1 MNRRNATLC
10 GLVLGA
16 ALLLPA
22 CDSRATSDAAPAFG
36 TEETSAAPIP
46 VTVAKPDLRDI
57 SDRITLA
64 GSIVP
69 DAQVTLYAK
78 VTGYLKTLSV
88 DIGDRVREGQLLA
101 EIEVPEMTAGLAEKR
116 AVLLLRAEAEVEQAR
131 ASVAQ
136 YQAERDFAEVNFKR
150 LRSIRE
156 RDADVLP
163 QQDVDQARAAF
174 GVAESR
180 HRMAEATVR
189 VAEAVVATALAELE
203 TFERLMDYARITA
216 PLNGVVTERFVDPGA
231 LVQAA
236 VSSRTQAAPLVS
248 LARLDRVRLVVDV
261 PERSAPH
268 VGRGT
273 AATVR
278 IEGLAGEDMTAR
290 VSRTSTVL
298 YPATRTMRVEF
309 DLSNPGFRL
318 RPGMTARVEIEL
330 RRFEGALTVPVTAIS
345 GHGGSTT
352 VFVVNGVVTQRQT
365 VKTGLESPGWVQ
377 VLEGLSDSDEVVVSS
392 SIPLS
397 DGAQI
402 VRR

>member
-1 MNRRNATLC
+1 MNRRNATLI

-22 CDSRATSDAAPAFG
+22 CDSRETSDAAPMSG
-36 TEETSAAPIP
+36 TKETSAVPIF
-46 VTVAKPDLRDI
+46 VTVAKPDRRDI

-116 AVLLLRAEAEVEQAR
+116 AMLFRAEAEVEQAK

-136 YQAERDFAEVNFKR
+136 FQAERDFEEVNFKR
-150 LRSIRE
+150 LSAIRE

-174 GVAESR
+174 SVAESR
-180 HRMAEATVR
+180 LSMAEATVD
-189 VAEAVVATALAELE
+189 VAEAAVATARAELE
-203 TFERLMDYARITA
+203 TFERLMDYARIAA
-216 PLNGVVTERFVDPGA
+216 PLSGVVTERFVDPGA

-273 AATVR
+273 TAAVR
-278 IEGLAGEDMTAR
+278 IEGQAGEDMTAR

-298 YPATRTMRVEF
+298 DPATRTMRVEF

-345 GHGGSTT
+345 DQAGSTT
-352 VFVVNGVVTQRQT
+352 VFVVKGGVAHRQS
-365 VKTGLESPGWVQ
+365 VETGLESPGWVQ
-377 VLEGLSDSDEVVVSS
+377 VLKGLSDSDEVVVSS
-392 SIPLS
+392 SVPLS
-397 DGAQI
+397 DGAQV

>member
-1 MNRRNATLC
+1 MILRIAILI

-16 ALLLPA
+16 ALLLMS
-22 CDSRATSDAAPAFG
+22 CDSRATSEAAPASG
-36 TEETSAAPIP
+36 TEETSAVPIS
-46 VTVAKPDLRDI
+46 VTVAKPGRRDI

-116 AVLLLRAEAEVEQAR
+116 AVLLRAEAEVEQAQ

-136 YQAERDFAEVNFKR
+136 FQAEREFEEVNFKR
-150 LRSIRE
+150 LSAIRE

-174 GVAESR
+174 SVAESR
-180 HRMAEATVR
+180 LSMAEATVH
-189 VAEAVVATALAELE
+189 VAEAAVATARAELE
-203 TFERLMDYARITA
+203 TFVRLMDYARIAA

-273 AATVR
+273 AANVR
-278 IEGLAGEDMTAR
+278 IESLAGEDRKAR

-298 YPATRTMRVEF
+298 DPATRTMRVEF
-309 DLSNPGFRL
+309 DLSNPRFRL

-345 GHGGSTT
+345 GQAGNTT
-352 VFVVNGVVTQRQT
+352 VFVVSGGVAHRRSVE
-365 VKTGLESPGWVQ
+365 TGLESPGWVQ
-377 VLEGLSDSDEVVVSS
+377 VLKGLSDSDEVVVSS
-392 SIPLS
+392 GIPLS
-397 DGAQI
+397 GGAQI